1 MLAILFALVAFVGW
15 GSGDVFGGIVSRK
28 IKGYSSSFWLYLF
41 GLVIS
46 SLLIPF
52 FWDKLGSISPQM
64 WLLIIFLNLIG
75 PIPVVAMY
83 EGIRVGNASLVGTI
97 GAAFAALT
105 VVLSVIFLNDK
116 LSLLQTFSIVI
127 IFIGL
132 ILSSLKLKSLNFKSI
147 FADKGVPYGLVAMVL
162 WGIYFTFI
170 RIPIREVGWFWPSY
184 LAMLGVPII
193 WVYMF
198 IKKIK
203 LEKLPNLRITFFSFL
218 NAVLLTGATFSYNFA
233 VMSGQTSIVAPIAG
247 SYPVLF
253 VILSRFVFKDKLT
266 KQQIGGILVTLLG
279 IVALSLSGA

>member
-41 GLVIS
+41 SLAIS
-46 SLLIPF
+46 SLLIPL
-52 FWDKLGSISPQM
+52 FWDKLGGISSQM
-64 WLLIIFLNLIG
+64 WFLIILLNLIG
-75 PIPVVAMY
+75 PIPVVSLY

-116 LSLLQTFSIVI
+116 LSPFQTFSIVI

-132 ILSSLKLKSLNFKSI
+132 ILSSLELRSLNLKSI

-184 LAMLGVPII
+184 FAILGVPII
-193 WVYMF
+193 WGYML
-198 IKKIK
+198 IRKIK
-203 LEKLPNLRITFFSFL
+203 LEKLPNSRTTLFSFL
-218 NAVLLTGATFSYNFA
+218 NALLLTGATFSYNFA
-233 VMSGQTSIVAPIAG
+233 VMSGQTSIVTPIAG
-247 SYPVLF
+247 SYPVLY
-253 VILSRFVFKDKLT
+253 VVLSRFVFKDKLT
-266 KQQIGGILVTLLG
+266 KQQIVGILVTLIG
-279 IVALSLSGA
+279 IVSLSLLGT